1 MCWPAEMS
9 RRDSGVKSEP
19 TTPKS
24 DDFVQG
30 LQPSDRSTQ
39 LTIFLS
45 TRNLVEPNLME
56 IRNHID
62 KQHAYLYSVAVQ
74 RFRYAENKHAAVAEL
89 CNFIGLNVE
98 SELILN

>member
-1 MCWPAEMS
+1 MF

-24 DDFVQG
+24 DEVF
-30 LQPSDRSTQ
+30 PRTST
-39 LTIFLS
+39 IRPIDPIDHFLS
-45 TRNLVEPNLME
+45 TRNLIEPNFIE

-74 RFRYAENKHAAVAEL
+74 RFRYAEKFSVKISMLLLRNSA
-89 CNFIGLNVE
+89 
-98 SELILN
+98 ILSGWMSSRNLS

>member
-1 MCWPAEMS
+1 MC
-9 RRDSGVKSEP
+9 RRDSGVK
-19 TTPKS
+19 KS

-30 LQPSDRSTQ
+30 LLPSNRSTQ

-45 TRNLVEPNLME
+45 ARNLAEPNFIE

-62 KQHAYLYSVAVQ
+62 KQHAYLYSVSVQ
-74 RFRYAENKHAAVAEL
+74 RFRYAENKHAAVADL